1 MSMSKGAILQL
12 LKKLDNDKRA
22 REVESAWETFHA
34 MDIVDMDNKVFMKAE
49 NITSEDD
56 LAI

>member
-1 MSMSKGAILQL
+1 MILSKNAMLQL
-12 LKKLDNDKRA
+12 LRKLDADKKA